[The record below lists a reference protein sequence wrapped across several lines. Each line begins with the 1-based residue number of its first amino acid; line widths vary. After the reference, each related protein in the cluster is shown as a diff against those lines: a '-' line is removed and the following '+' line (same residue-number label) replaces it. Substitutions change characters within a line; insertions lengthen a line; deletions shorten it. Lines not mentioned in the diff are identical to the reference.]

1 MLRKHTSNGR
11 RPSALRIA
19 AGLGGVALI
28 GATLAGCTSTGSGD
42 GTTSITFLA
51 GGNDA
56 SATALAQGL
65 VDAFTKE
72 NPNIKVKIDPRPTGT
87 DGDNLIKTQLS
98 TGTMDD
104 VFFYNSGSLFQ
115 ALNPDSTLQ
124 PLGDEPWVKDLSD
137 DFKTT
142 VSTENGLYGAPWGST
157 FDGGVMYNKKV
168 YAQLGLEVP
177 DTWADF
183 ISNSQKIKDA
193 GIIPILQSYGDTWT
207 SQLFVLADFAN
218 VNAADSG
225 WAADYTGN
233 KAKFADKPAF
243 SSFQHTQDV
252 FDLGLLNE
260 DYASLTNANAL
271 KLLATG
277 EAAQYPMITVTIS
290 NVVQNNPEN
299 VDDIGYFAMPSDAG
313 DSHATVWEANG
324 AYIPKSTTGDKLA
337 AAKKFVAF
345 INSPAGCDVQ
355 NAAGTVAGPYA
366 ISTCKVP
373 DDAPALV
380 ADEQKYQDAGKTSP
394 ALEFLSPVKG
404 PNLEKI
410 LIQVGSGISTA
421 KEGAALYDDDVKAQ
435 AQQLGLKGW

>member
-1 MLRKHTSNGR
+1 MSRNMTGSRLTVARVAVAIGGLS
-11 RPSALRIA
+11 LVA
-19 AGLGGVALI
+19 AS
-28 GATLAGCTSTGSGD
+28 LAGCSADGAGD
-42 GTTSITFLA
+42 GKVSITFLA

-65 VDAFTKE
+65 VDAFEKE
-72 NPNIKVKIDPRPTGT
+72 NPDITVKIDTRPTGA

-98 TGTMDD
+98 TGTMND

-124 PLGDEPWVKDLSD
+124 PLTDEPWVAELSD
-137 DFKTT
+137 DFVTT
-142 VSTENGLYGAPWGST
+142 VSTDNGVYGAPWGST
-157 FDGGVMYNKKV
+157 FDGGVLYNKKV
-168 YAQLGLEVP
+168 YEQLGLEVP
-177 DTWADF
+177 DTWDDF
-183 ISNSQKIKDA
+183 ISNSQAIKAA
-193 GIIPILQSYGDTWT
+193 GIIPVLQSYGDTWT

-218 VNAADSG
+218 VAAADEN
-225 WAADYTGN
+225 WADDYTTN
-233 KAKFADKPAF
+233 KAKYADAPAF
-243 SSFQHTQDV
+243 SSFDHTAQV
-252 FDLGLLNE
+252 HDLGLLNE
-260 DYASLTNANAL
+260 DFASLTNVDAL

-277 EAAQYPMITVTIS
+277 DAAQYPMISVVIG
-290 NVVQNNPEN
+290 NVIANNPDN

-324 AYIPKSTTGDKLA
+324 AYIPKSTTGAKLE

-345 INSPAGCDVQ
+345 INSPAGCEVQ

-366 ISTCKVP
+366 ISSCKVP

-380 ADEQKYQDAGKTSP
+380 VDEQAYQDAGKTTP

-410 LIQVGSGISTA
+410 LVEVGSGITSA
-421 KEGAALYDDDVKAQ
+421 QAGAARYDEDVKAQ
-435 AQQLGLKGW
+435 AQQLGLPGW